1 MPNLLASLLSSSGAL
16 QAYDRVLEVT
26 QSNVANAS
34 TPGYAKQ
41 VQSLY
46 AMPFDP
52 EQGTTGGVRDGE
64 VQSARDEY
72 AEQAVRRQVTALGDA
87 DQRVN
92 SLTAIQSGFDI
103 SGDTGIPNALNQLFQ
118 SFSA

>member
-1 MPNLLASLLSSSGAL
+1 MPNMLASLLSSSDAL

-26 QSNVANAS
+26 QNNVANAS

-46 AMPFDP
+46 AMSFDP
-52 EQGTTGGVRDGE
+52 ERGTTGGVRDSE

-72 AEQAVRRQVTALGDA
+72 ADQAVRRQATALGDA

-92 SLTAIQSGFDI
+92 SLTAIQSQFDI
-103 SGDTGIPNALNQLFQ
+103 SGNTGIPNALNQLFQ